1 MLYRFKPFKSKS
13 LREILMCSFS
23 ALAVYQPICLSN
35 REDIFVSN
43 IQIEN
48 IDPSLLKKDGN
59 ISLKNNKKQLS
70 RGKSFVSKKF
80 KTKIKIQIF
89 LNTCKTISRSY

>member
-1 MLYRFKPFKSKS
+1 MLYRFKSFKLKS

>member
-1 MLYRFKPFKSKS
+1 MLYRFKPFKLKS
-13 LREILMCSFS
+13 LREILMYSFS

-48 IDPSLLKKDGN
+48 IDPSLLK
-59 ISLKNNKKQLS
+59 
-70 RGKSFVSKKF
+70 RTV
-80 KTKIKIQIF
+80 IF
-89 LNTCKTISRSY
+89 H

>member
-1 MLYRFKPFKSKS
+1 MLYRFKPFKLKS

-23 ALAVYQPICLSN
+23 APAVYQPICLSN

-48 IDPSLLKKDGN
+48 VDPSLLKG
-59 ISLKNNKKQLS
+59 
-70 RGKSFVSKKF
+70 R
-80 KTKIKIQIF
+80 
-89 LNTCKTISRSY
+89 

>member
-1 MLYRFKPFKSKS
+1 MLYRFKPFKLKS

-48 IDPSLLKKDGN
+48 VDPSLLKG
-59 ISLKNNKKQLS
+59 
-70 RGKSFVSKKF
+70 R
-80 KTKIKIQIF
+80 
-89 LNTCKTISRSY
+89 

>member
-1 MLYRFKPFKSKS
+1 MLYRFKPFKLKS

-43 IQIEN
+43 IQIAN
-48 IDPSLLKKDGN
+48 IDPSLPK
-59 ISLKNNKKQLS
+59 
-70 RGKSFVSKKF
+70 RTV
-80 KTKIKIQIF
+80 IF
-89 LNTCKTISRSY
+89 H

>member
-1 MLYRFKPFKSKS
+1 MLYRFKPFKLKS

-23 ALAVYQPICLSN
+23 APAVYQPICLSN

-48 IDPSLLKKDGN
+48 IDPSLPK
-59 ISLKNNKKQLS
+59 
-70 RGKSFVSKKF
+70 RTV
-80 KTKIKIQIF
+80 IF
-89 LNTCKTISRSY
+89 H

>member
-1 MLYRFKPFKSKS
+1 MLT
-13 LREILMCSFS
+13 
-23 ALAVYQPICLSN
+23 
-35 REDIFVSN
+35 
-43 IQIEN
+43 
-48 IDPSLLKKDGN
+48 LLYLKDGN

>member
-1 MLYRFKPFKSKS
+1 MLYRFKPFKLKS